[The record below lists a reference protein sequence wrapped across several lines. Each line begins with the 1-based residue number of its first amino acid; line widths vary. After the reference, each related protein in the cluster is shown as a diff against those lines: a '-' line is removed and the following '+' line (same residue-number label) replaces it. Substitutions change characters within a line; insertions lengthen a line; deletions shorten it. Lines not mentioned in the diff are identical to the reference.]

1 MSRSITSHAGERDF
15 NISIEKLRDDL
26 PASNF
31 PVETWRQLF
40 QTWASREFVSMD
52 EETNLDQLSAR
63 TVQRWRVPYCSDL
76 DPDRYDVP
84 KTRRIVHLDRIYD
97 ITAAEMTPRC
107 DGREIVLTTLS
118 KAGGS

>member
-1 MSRSITSHAGERDF
+1 MPRASLSHAGERDF

-40 QTWASREFVSMD
+40 QTWAKREFVSMD
-52 EETNLDQLSAR
+52 EDTKLDQLSAH
-63 TVQRWRVPYCSDL
+63 TVQMWSMPYCSDL
-76 DPDRYDVP
+76 DPDVHDVP
-84 KTRRIVHLDRIYD
+84 KTRRIVHMDRIYD
-97 ITAAEMTPRC
+97 ITKAEVMPRC